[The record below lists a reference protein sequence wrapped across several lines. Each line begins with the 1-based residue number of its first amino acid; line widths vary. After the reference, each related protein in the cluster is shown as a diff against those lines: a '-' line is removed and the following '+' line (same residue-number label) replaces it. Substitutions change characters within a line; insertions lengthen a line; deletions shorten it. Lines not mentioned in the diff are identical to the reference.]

1 MEILVGI
8 IVAIIITIV
17 LKLRDSRIQLELA
30 VEMLEAI
37 SAMFMSGVI
46 TEGDYIERKAQI
58 IDGFSSYQKRLYN
71 KMKDVK

>member
-1 MEILVGI
+1 MEIVLGI

-30 VEMLEAI
+30 IEMLEAI

-46 TEGDYIERKAQI
+46 TEGDYMERKAQI
-58 IDGFSSYQKRLYN
+58 IDGFNPYQKRLYDKLKN
-71 KMKDVK
+71 VK